1 MTQQALPPNR
11 SEMALASR
19 QRQLL
24 VIMVLSIICCAAA
37 LGATSPMTASD
48 RTADL
53 QSLEVPVSELTALA
67 VGHVVA
73 DPDNQ
78 DATSI
83 DVLPA
88 QGQSE
93 GLTLDLAPRVA
104 NILQDVFSAVVIET
118 PSSDSADQPLPVPIS
133 PKSELS
139 LSPVAGDASQTDS
152 PELADPDS
160 GIENM
165 DTAPS
170 IQREMFRT
178 DI

>member
-1 MTQQALPPNR
+1 MIRQAVPPNR
-11 SEMALASR
+11 SEMVLGSR
-19 QRQLL
+19 HSHLL
-24 VIMVLSIICCAAA
+24 VISVLSIFCCAAA

-53 QSLEVPVSELTALA
+53 QSLEVRVSELTALV

-73 DPDNQ
+73 DPDDQ
-78 DATSI
+78 DAVSI

-104 NILQDVFSAVVIET
+104 NIVQDVFSAAVIET
-118 PSSDSADQPLPVPIS
+118 PSSDSADQPSPIRTA
-133 PKSELS
+133 PNSELS
-139 LSPVAGDASQTDS
+139 LSPVAGDASQIDS

-160 GIENM
+160 GIKNV

-170 IQREMFRT
+170 IQRQMFRT